1 MSENKWKGAKKK
13 APQQHKSGPELPA
26 IIWPQPHLRS
36 IPLELILDTTLTL
49 TLTLTP
55 IHPLLMG
62 SAPSKQDGHPRRRLL
77 ALASMRKQQKRQQ
90 PISKTL
96 VQEVLPIAGMS
107 SLPPEIVEIILT
119 YVWHGPG
126 VAALPGNGQFQP
138 TYHDPTPIDV
148 PQHVNQD
155 AFSALQTTAG
165 SIHPDIGLYPRL
177 ENYRRLSLVHSSWH
191 IAMQRIALTF
201 VSLTDLGTIER
212 YSKVINWRG
221 STGGEESYHQSP
233 QPLTPSQ
240 HRSRLLCR
248 TLHTHFATGNLSLVP
263 SWSSMAQV
271 LPNLPS
277 LTHLIIT
284 AAEAHPA
291 LGSLLDSLPPTV
303 RELDIYISSVYKYKM
318 PLKDIRLDAIKLV
331 THLLLSAYDV
341 KFLQKALEPFT
352 PPVIPRPSATPQ
364 AVLPE
369 PGPATSPPN
378 IEVVPAVMYPHASLH
393 TLSLVGPHCL
403 TDPWFEATSHL
414 AGIKILKL
422 YELDAPGR
430 AAPTSD
436 AWALGDALDHA
447 PWLPKLERVYLQ
459 RGLASGLRDE
469 EAWGRVVTACGKRGV
484 YLLEEPSTSQ

>member
-1 MSENKWKGAKKK
+1 
-13 APQQHKSGPELPA
+13 
-26 IIWPQPHLRS
+26 
-36 IPLELILDTTLTL
+36 
-49 TLTLTP
+49 
-55 IHPLLMG
+55 MG
-62 SAPSKQDGHPRRRLL
+62 SAPSKQDGHPRRRRLL
-77 ALASMRKQQKRQQ
+77 ALPSKRKQQRRQQ
-90 PISKTL
+90 TISNTL

-107 SLPPEIVEIILT
+107 SLPSEIVEIILT

-126 VAALPGNGQFQP
+126 IAALPGNGQFQP

-148 PQHVNQD
+148 PQHIVQD

-221 STGGEESYHQSP
+221 TTRDNDSCDQSP
-233 QPLTPSQ
+233 QLLTPSQ
-240 HRSRLLCR
+240 QRSRLLCR

-263 SWSSMAQV
+263 SWSSMSQV

-318 PLKDIRLDAIKLV
+318 PLKEVRVDAIKNL

-341 KFLQKALEPFT
+341 RFLQKALEPFT
-352 PPVIPRPSATPQ
+352 PPVIPRPSTTPQ
-364 AVLPE
+364 AVLPDLGLATPTPSSNVE
-369 PGPATSPPN
+369 ATPA
-378 IEVVPAVMYPHASLH
+378 IVHPHASLH
-393 TLSLVGPHCL
+393 TLSLVGPHSL
-403 TDPWFEATSHL
+403 TDSWFEATSHST
-414 AGIKILKL
+414 GIKVLKL

-436 AWALGDALDHA
+436 AWALGDALNHA
-447 PWLPKLERVYLQ
+447 SWLPRLEQLYLQ
-459 RGLASGLRDE
+459 RGLASGLRDDE
-469 EAWGRVVTACGKRGV
+469 VWGHIVTACGKRGV
-484 YLLEEPSTSQ
+484 YVLEEPSTSQ